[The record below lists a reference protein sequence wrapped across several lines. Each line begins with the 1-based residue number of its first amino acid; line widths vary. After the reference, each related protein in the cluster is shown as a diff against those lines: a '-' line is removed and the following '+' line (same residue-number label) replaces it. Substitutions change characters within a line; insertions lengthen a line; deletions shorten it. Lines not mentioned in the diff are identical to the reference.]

1 MPFARNIHIPGTISQ
16 FSFSCVFGNHCPRSW
31 ISKTYTH
38 SRAKSVLAPVCCKH
52 EINIPGSN
60 PLLHLQTVFLN
71 YDSLL
76 LKITSF
82 KGLQPICWR
91 PGKLVIF
98 SESVVFVT
106 ALTMKVLHV
115 YSYLNRAIACI
126 CVRLYD
132 VLIHKDYKEISFFFS
147 SLNLCW
153 ILI

>member
-16 FSFSCVFGNHCPRSW
+16 FSFSCVFGNHCLRSW

-82 KGLQPICWR
+82 QGLQQITSFQGWR
-91 PGKLVIF
+91 KLLIF
-98 SESVVFVT
+98 SKSVVFVT

-115 YSYLNRAIACI
+115 YSHLNRAIACI

-132 VLIHKDYKEISFFFS
+132 VLIHKHYKEISFSF
-147 SLNLCW
+147 LLW
-153 ILI
+153 IYAKY